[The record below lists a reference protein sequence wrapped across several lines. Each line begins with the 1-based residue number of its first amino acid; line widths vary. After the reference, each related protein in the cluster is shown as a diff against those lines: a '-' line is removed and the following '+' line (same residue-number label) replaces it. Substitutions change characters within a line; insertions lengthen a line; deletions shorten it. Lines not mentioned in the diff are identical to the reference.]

1 MVAALVLAAGE
12 SSRMGTPK
20 ALLSDP
26 SGRPFVVRIVDTLTS
41 SDIPTVVVVTGIHH
55 SEIAAAVEHVRP
67 VPRVVRNDDP
77 SRGQLSSLLV
87 GLDAVD
93 NPSLEA
99 VLVTLVDVPMTSA
112 ETIRQ
117 IVSAWRV
124 SGARIVRPAVGRRHG
139 HPVLFDRALFAALR
153 AAPLAE
159 GAKAVLRAHAD
170 AILNVP
176 VDDAGCLRD
185 VDTPEEYRALLDSAR
200 RES

>member
-1 MVAALVLAAGE
+1 
-12 SSRMGTPK
+12 
-20 ALLSDP
+20 
-26 SGRPFVVRIVDTLTS
+26 
-41 SDIPTVVVVTGIHH
+41 
-55 SEIAAAVEHVRP
+55 
-67 VPRVVRNDDP
+67 VVRNDDP

-117 IVSAWRV
+117 VVSAWRV
-124 SGARIVRPAVGRRHG
+124 GGARIVRPAVGQRHG

-159 GAKAVLRAHAD
+159 GAKAVLRAHPD
-170 AILNVP
+170 AILDVP
-176 VDDAGCLRD
+176 VDDAGCVRD
-185 VDTPEEYRALLDSAR
+185 VDTPEEYRALLDGAR
-200 RES
+200 REN